1 MDSPILHSILPITP
15 MQYNVG
21 EWKETWALLDVRFP
35 DWNLMAIFASHYTD
49 NGFREWVINIWADV
63 WWLNQFFW
71 PNWFGSLVIW
81 VIPTLADVTSLQS
94 KTWLKWSKTQT
105 VFPMG
110 FIIRFCSLMKRGFL
124 QMVEIFIELYIWSLG
139 LCSLLEGIKQE
150 WSDNKSNY

>member
-1 MDSPILHSILPITP
+1 MVLHTSHLPLTP
-15 MQYNVG
+15 MQYNVR
-21 EWKETWALLDVRFP
+21 EWKETWALLNVRFP

-81 VIPTLADVTSLQS
+81 VIPTLDDVTSLQS

-105 VFPMG
+105 VFAMG
-110 FIIRFCSLMKRGFL
+110 FKIRFCSLMKRGFL
-124 QMVEIFIELYIWSLG
+124 QNGWNIYWTLHLKFR
-139 LCSLLEGIKQE
+139 SLLSARGHKAGMKRQQ
-150 WSDNKSNY
+150 K